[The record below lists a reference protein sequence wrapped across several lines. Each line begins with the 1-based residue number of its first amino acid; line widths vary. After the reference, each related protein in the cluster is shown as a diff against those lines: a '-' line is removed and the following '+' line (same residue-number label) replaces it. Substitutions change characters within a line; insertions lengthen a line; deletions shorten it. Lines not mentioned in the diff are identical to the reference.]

1 MKHDI
6 LLIVITQKAAHP
18 WMSCFLLKLTIVEPL
33 SPVSLLNIYMLSQNL
48 FGKEC
53 KRHFDKI
60 RDDER
65 KTHMPSA
72 EA

>member
-1 MKHDI
+1 MKRIRKFRSAFRSAVISRKSSPSVDGLLFSLDI
-6 LLIVITQKAAHP
+6 HMFFYHPLGQKR
-18 WMSCFLLKLTIVEPL
+18 
-33 SPVSLLNIYMLSQNL
+33 
-48 FGKEC
+48 

>member
-1 MKHDI
+1 MKRDI
-6 LLIVITQKAAHP
+6 LPIGITQK
-18 WMSCFLLKLTIVEPL
+18 SSSSVDELFLLKLTRVEPL
-33 SPVSLLNIYMLSQNL
+33 SSVSLLDIYMLSQNL

-65 KTHMPSA
+65 KNAHA
-72 EA
+72 